1 MAGDDLEP
9 ATGKRH
15 QDLERNFITRLQRGE
30 RDPRGEQRQGAL
42 CKGFVVHQSAAD
54 VLDLCVEGSFTRRES
69 LLCLQFEIPDP
80 RNEAPGAIK

>member
-42 CKGFVVHQSAAD
+42 CKGFVVQQSVSCRCAGFVRGRIFHQA
-54 VLDLCVEGSFTRRES
+54 REFA
-69 LLCLQFEIPDP
+69 LPAVRDP
-80 RNEAPGAIK
+80 